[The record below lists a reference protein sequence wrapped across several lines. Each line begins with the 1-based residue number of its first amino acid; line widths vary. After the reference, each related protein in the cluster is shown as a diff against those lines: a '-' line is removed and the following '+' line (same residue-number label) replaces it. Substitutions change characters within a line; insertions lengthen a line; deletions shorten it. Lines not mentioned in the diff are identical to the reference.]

1 MKENER
7 KMKEL
12 KTQLENKD
20 IKIAS
25 LSSSLDSMTTKA
37 DSIFQVATQQE
48 IAMAAQ
54 EEALNKAYYFVGDK
68 ATLKQKGLREKLLKS
83 ASINPSICTAVDI
96 RNFTELDLNSKKAFL
111 LTSHPLNSYKLVQKS
126 EDDKNLILKITNY
139 NAFWANS
146 KFLII
151 QVK

>member
-1 MKENER
+1 
-7 KMKEL
+7 MKEL

-111 LTSHPLNSYKLVQKS
+111 L
-126 EDDKNLILKITNY
+126 IF
-139 NAFWANS
+139 FWTFA
-146 KFLII
+146 
-151 QVK
+151 VG